1 MPVRRWSDLAG
12 VAVAAAR
19 LVGDAIDVERIE
31 IVKRKRGRANFA
43 TAADHTAQE
52 AIIDRLAKHDR
63 SIPVLAEEGAAAKTK
78 RAERL
83 WVVDPIDGTLNFSR
97 ALPFYCVSV
106 AYVEDG
112 KVRAGAIH
120 APRTGETFVAH
131 EGGGARLNGTAI
143 SVSRTRELAQ
153 AFVVTSLA
161 FRAASRPSSRFVML
175 NAHCARMRMFGSAA
189 LEIAYVAAGRV
200 DLFVHGALGPW
211 DVAAGGLIAREAGAS
226 MVSLTT
232 GTDAAWDEAQVI
244 IGPPALVRDAL
255 RTIPQL
261 VRTKASRHRDPSSQ
275 GVKGS
280 GPSQKT

>member
-1 MPVRRWSDLAG
+1 MMPARRWSDLAD
-12 VAVAAAR
+12 VAASAAQ
-19 LVGDAIDVERIE
+19 LVGDTIDVERIE
-31 IVKRKRGRANFA
+31 IVQRKKGRANFA
-43 TAADHTAQE
+43 TAADHAAQE
-52 AIIDRLAKHDR
+52 EIIERLAAHDR

-112 KVRAGAIH
+112 RVRAGAIH

-131 EGGGARLNGTAI
+131 QGGGARLNGAPI
-143 SVSRTRELAQ
+143 AVSQTRELGQ

-189 LEIAYVAAGRV
+189 LEIAYVAAGRF

-211 DVAAGGLIAREAGAS
+211 DVAAGGLIAREAGAA
-226 MVSLTT
+226 MLSLTT
-232 GTDAAWDEAQVI
+232 AEEAAWDESQVI

-255 RTIPQL
+255 RTIPEL
-261 VRTKASRHRDPSSQ
+261 VRPVAPGQERSTK

-280 GPSQKT
+280 SSSQRK

>member
-1 MPVRRWSDLAG
+1 MPVRRWSDLAD
-12 VAVAAAR
+12 VAVGAAQA
-19 LVGDAIDVERIE
+19 VGDAIDIARIE
-31 IVKRKRGRANFA
+31 IVTRKRGRANFA
-43 TAADHTAQE
+43 TAADHAAQE
-52 AIIDRLAKHDR
+52 AIVDRLAQHDR

-97 ALPFYCVSV
+97 AVPFYCVSV

-131 EGGGARLNGTAI
+131 EGGGARLNGGVV
-143 SVSRTRELAQ
+143 SVSRVRELGQ

-232 GTDAAWDEAQVI
+232 GRDAEWDEAQVI

-261 VRTKASRHRDPSSQ
+261 VRPKKAA
-275 GVKGS
+275 G
-280 GPSQKT
+280 